1 MSSEKI
7 TPSEGKEGT
16 SLNPLGRATTGSSL
30 AAVCAVCDGH
40 SLLSSLRAGSAWL
53 ERHVAQVNALNVFPV
68 PDGDTGT
75 NMSLT
80 MRAALAEVGDRSY
93 SSVSELARVVAHG
106 ALMGARGNSGVILSQ
121 ILRGF
126 ARALD
131 GKDTLNGEDL
141 AMALREGATTAYKGV
156 MKPVEGTI
164 LTVAREAAE
173 EAGRALAEGANM
185 PEMLARVLH
194 EAQSSLART
203 PQLLPVLAAAGV
215 VDAGGQGFTFVLE
228 GVLRQ
233 LCGETVEG
241 ASVTTAG
248 TEAELT
254 LMPEGEYNYDT
265 QFVIQG
271 EGLNVETIRQGI
283 CAMGDSVLVVGD
295 SNTVKVHVHSDNP
308 GAVISY
314 GASLGQLAAVIV
326 ENMQLQYQDFKERQ
340 QRPTMG
346 GSNDAPTSAA
356 PAASVTTT
364 LHRPFLAAAA
374 ASVQL
379 SNIGIVAVASGE
391 GLQRVFESLGVS
403 AIVPGGQTMNP
414 STQDLLQAVESIP
427 CDQVVLLPNNG
438 NIILTAQQTKDLTA
452 KRVWVVPTKTIPQG
466 IAALLAFNY
475 QADLETNA
483 EFMTRASKQVQ
494 TAEITR
500 AVRSVHINGLAV
512 SEGQIIGLLN
522 DDLQTAGE
530 DITTVIL
537 DLLRRMIAEG
547 HEIITIYYGED
558 VPAEEAD
565 VLAGVLRESYPGL
578 EVEVLDGG
586 QPHYYYIISAE

>member
-40 SLLSSLRAGSAWL
+40 SLLISLRAGGAWL

-121 ILRGF
+121 ILRGV

-215 VDAGGQGFTFVLE
+215 VDAGGQGFTFILE

-241 ASVTTAG
+241 ASVTTVG

-265 QFVIQG
+265 QFVVQG

-283 CAMGDSVLVVGD
+283 CAMGDSVLVVGV

-314 GASLGQLAAVIV
+314 GASLGPLAAVIV

-346 GSNDAPTSAA
+346 GSNDAPTSVA
-356 PAASVTTT
+356 PAASE
-364 LHRPFLAAAA
+364 
-374 ASVQL
+374 QL

-414 STQDLLQAVESIP
+414 STQDLLKAVESIP

>member
-1 MSSEKI
+1 LSSEKI
-7 TPSEGKEGT
+7 TPSEGKEGA

-40 SLLSSLRAGSAWL
+40 SLLRSLRAGGAWL

-80 MRAALAEVGDRSY
+80 MRAALAEVGDRSC

-121 ILRGF
+121 ILRGV

-185 PEMLARVLH
+185 PEMLARVLD

-215 VDAGGQGFTFVLE
+215 VDAGGQGFTFILE

-241 ASVTTAG
+241 ASVATAG

-295 SNTVKVHVHSDNP
+295 SSTVKVHVHSDNP

-346 GSNDAPTSAA
+346 GSNDAPTSVA
-356 PAASVTTT
+356 PAASE
-364 LHRPFLAAAA
+364 
-374 ASVQL
+374 QL

-414 STQDLLQAVESIP
+414 STQDLLKAVESIP